1 MFSSSA
7 DDLMGDIVNDDDNEC
22 VDATA
27 ATWELL
33 QVHMSSLCLCRFTVT
48 LLSVQDNDWVSDPT
62 ATVTCDGAA
71 ACCPAI
77 IVTSSGGVR

>member
-33 QVHMSSLCLCRFTVT
+33 QVHLNHVQ
-48 LLSVQDNDWVSDPT
+48 LLSLS
-62 ATVTCDGAA
+62 AKIYA
-71 ACCPAI
+71 
-77 IVTSSGGVR
+77 SL

>member
-1 MFSSSA
+1 MLDCTMA
-7 DDLMGDIVNDDDNEC
+7 L
-22 VDATA
+22 
-27 ATWELL
+27 
-33 QVHMSSLCLCRFTVT
+33 T

-71 ACCPAI
+71 ACCSAI

>member
-1 MFSSSA
+1 MTRDTTWRRFEAWVFSSSA

-33 QVHMSSLCLCRFTVT
+33 QVHLNHVQ
-48 LLSVQDNDWVSDPT
+48 LLSLS
-62 ATVTCDGAA
+62 AKIYA
-71 ACCPAI
+71 
-77 IVTSSGGVR
+77 SL

>member
-1 MFSSSA
+1 MRHVTLDTTWRRFEAWVFSSSA

-33 QVHMSSLCLCRFTVT
+33 QVHMSLLNMSL
-48 LLSVQDNDWVSDPT
+48 LLHRDPVIC
-62 ATVTCDGAA
+62 AG
-71 ACCPAI
+71 
-77 IVTSSGGVR
+77 

>member
-1 MFSSSA
+1 
-7 DDLMGDIVNDDDNEC
+7 MGDIVNDDDNEC

-33 QVHMSSLCLCRFTVT
+33 QVHVSSLCLCSSS
-48 LLSVQDNDWVSDPT
+48 LSVLDNDWVSDPT